1 VVGLTFV
8 IGVLNVCLGY
18 ALAVYL
24 GYGPPGLPES
34 WQALTAAPLV
44 RGQAAEGLAED
55 LAATNLRSVPAAEN
69 VEETLQ
75 R

>member
-34 WQALTAAPLV
+34 WQALTAAAPV
-44 RGQAAEGLAED
+44 HEQAQAVDRVAEGLAEHPTVG
-55 LAATNLRSVPAAEN
+55 AAQDVAEP
-69 VEETLQ
+69 VKP
-75 R
+75 

>member
-8 IGVLNVCLGY
+8 IGMLNVCLGY

-34 WQALTAAPLV
+34 WQALTAAAPV
-44 RGQAAEGLAED
+44 REQAKAVGRVAEGLAEH
-55 LAATNLRSVPAAEN
+55 LTVGAAQD
-69 VEETLQ
+69 VEETVK

>member
-24 GYGPPGLPES
+24 GYGPPGLSES
-34 WQALTAAPLV
+34 WQALTAAAPL
-44 RGQAAEGLAED
+44 RDQAKTAGDVAGGLAAG
-55 LAATNLRSVPAAEN
+55 AAAD
-69 VEETLQ
+69 VEEKLKW
-75 R
+75 

>member
-34 WQALTAAPLV
+34 WQALTAAAPV
-44 RGQAAEGLAED
+44 REQAQAVGRVAQGLAEH
-55 LAATNLRSVPAAEN
+55 LTVGAAQDVAEP
-69 VEETLQ
+69 VKP
-75 R
+75 